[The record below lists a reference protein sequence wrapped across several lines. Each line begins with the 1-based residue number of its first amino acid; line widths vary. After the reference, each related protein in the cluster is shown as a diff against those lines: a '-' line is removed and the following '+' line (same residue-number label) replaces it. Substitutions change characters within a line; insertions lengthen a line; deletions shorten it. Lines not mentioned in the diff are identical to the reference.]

1 MQYFFEQEERTVENL
16 ASHGNSKK
24 KQPYRRLLCSTQDKL
39 KQSTERFKNPKGL
52 LDEIYSSSG
61 DVYDARYLSH
71 LPRGPREIC
80 KARATAK
87 KPFKSSTWNSR
98 VKGQDEVW
106 VILEKTKK
114 EVEFSEPKFIRDFRV
129 HPRFLLFYL

>member
-16 ASHGNSKK
+16 APHGNSKK

-61 DVYDARYLSH
+61 DVYHARSLGR
-71 LPRGPREIC
+71 LPRDPREI
-80 KARATAK
+80 
-87 KPFKSSTWNSR
+87 
-98 VKGQDEVW
+98 
-106 VILEKTKK
+106 
-114 EVEFSEPKFIRDFRV
+114 
-129 HPRFLLFYL
+129 